1 MSWNVAWSW
10 QAEGRIATMA
20 SVEGG
25 VLVSSGLKLELL
37 EADGSMRWQV
47 DVPFKVHAAQAS
59 QTTVGLLAAHGFFLI
74 NTADGTM
81 VNEGRSAPGGFSDL
95 SARPGGGW
103 ALAGRRGEI
112 LSLIHI

>member
-1 MSWNVAWSW
+1 MPWNVAWSW

-59 QTTVGLLAAHGFFLI
+59 QTKKAAQ
-74 NTADGTM
+74 
-81 VNEGRSAPGGFSDL
+81 EGSGKD
-95 SARPGGGW
+95 
-103 ALAGRRGEI
+103 
-112 LSLIHI
+112 